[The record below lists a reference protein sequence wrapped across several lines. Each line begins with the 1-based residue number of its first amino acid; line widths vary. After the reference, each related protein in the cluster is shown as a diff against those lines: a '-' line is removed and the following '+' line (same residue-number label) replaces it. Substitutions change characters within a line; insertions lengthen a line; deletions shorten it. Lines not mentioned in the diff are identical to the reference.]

1 MNRQSTTMP
10 TTKTRT
16 KNTLLEK
23 GENMRKT
30 NLASIA
36 KGIRTAMEK
45 HSPEILTGIGIT
57 GMITTAVM
65 AVKATPKA
73 LILIREKKE
82 ELDTDELPAKEI
94 VKTAWR
100 CYIPAGAV
108 SLVSIICLI
117 GASTT
122 SYRRNTALATAYA
135 LSESTLKTYQEKVIE
150 TIGEQKERQVKDA
163 VANEKMANAPVRE
176 VIITEKGDNLC
187 FDTISGRYFKTDI
200 EKLKRAANDLNRRM
214 RDEAFI
220 SLNEFYYEIGLDG
233 TKLGDELGWHID
245 RGYIDL
251 DFSSQIAGDGTPCL
265 VVDYL
270 VAPKYDYR

>member
-1 MNRQSTTMP
+1 MSKHNLPCVAKSV
-10 TTKTRT
+10 
-16 KNTLLEK
+16 
-23 GENMRKT
+23 GVAIRKY
-30 NLASIA
+30 
-36 KGIRTAMEK
+36 
-45 HSPEILTGIGIT
+45 SPEILTGIGIA
-57 GMITTAVM
+57 GMISTTFM
-65 AVKATPKA
+65 AVRATPKA
-73 LILIREKKE
+73 LMLLKEYRLERGYPEDVEK
-82 ELDTDELPAKEI
+82 LPARDVI
-94 VKTAWR
+94 KTVWR

-122 SYRRNTALATAYA
+122 SYRRNAALATAYA

-150 TIGEQKERQVKDA
+150 TIGERKERQVKDA